1 LAFVNNGLCVLE
13 DSDRKHLR
21 RLVDKHGL
29 AETTRLLK
37 ISRGV
42 VMAAVAGI
50 GVRRGSLELVR
61 DALAAQRGAPVA
73 GGAK

>member
-1 LAFVNNGLCVLE
+1 MSNGLCILE
-13 DSDRKHLR
+13 DRDRKHLR

-29 AETTRLLK
+29 AGTTRMLK

-42 VMAAVAGI
+42 VVAAVAGL

-61 DALAAQRGAPVA
+61 DALAANRATASA